1 MKRYIPLLVAA
12 LPLSAIIPS
21 VVVASDISNLDCLTA
36 TTLLNECYQPISE
49 FEKENSSRGTRADTD
64 ITYASFRANAT
75 YLGTLTAAN
84 LDGIVTALNSVLAAP
99 GSLVVKSFDVEPAS
113 GASGFAS
120 TASSVKGFF
129 RAPAFSSKDCTVTFG
144 TTGSNGSMSCVVTGE
159 STSFGTP
166 PDGNYTIQYVT
177 PTMTALGTANAAATP
192 ANFNVFVTGLFQAMT
207 DAAAL
212 TEPSAVWLG
221 GDASSVATVFGYF
234 KKSPTTGSWSFSGS
248 AGKLTYIDTAP

>member
-1 MKRYIPLLVAA
+1 MF
-12 LPLSAIIPS
+12 SA
-21 VVVASDISNLDCLTA
+21 
-36 TTLLNECYQPISE
+36 
-49 FEKENSSRGTRADTD
+49 RGTRAATD
-64 ITYASFRANAT
+64 ITYASFRASAT

-84 LDGIVTALNSVLAAP
+84 MDGIVTALNSVLAAP

-129 RAPAFSSKDCTVTFG
+129 RSPVFSSKDCTVNFG
-144 TTGSNGSMSCVVTGE
+144 TTGTNGTMSCAVTGE
-159 STSFGTP
+159 ATAFGTP
-166 PDGNYTIQYVT
+166 PDGNYTVQYIG
-177 PTMTALGTANAAATP
+177 PTMTALATANAAATP
-192 ANFNVFVTGLFQAMT
+192 ANFDVFVTGLFQAMT

-221 GDASSVATVFGYF
+221 GDAGSVATVFGYF

-248 AGKLTYIDTAP
+248 AGKLTYIEAP